1 MEMSSSMTM
10 LSVGAAV
17 TSWVTKPMIDTTRVA
32 PRGTTMENL
41 PSRSVVTGLSVRIRD
56 RTFHGNLILAEDY
69 RYARQHT
76 RH

>member
-17 TSWVTKPMIDTTRVA
+17 TSWVMKPMEETTSVV

-41 PSRSVVTGLSVRIRD
+41 PSRSVVTPVFWSFGM
-56 RTFHGNLILAEDY
+56 T
-69 RYARQHT
+69 YAPMRGCPSASET
-76 RH
+76 EPFTVT